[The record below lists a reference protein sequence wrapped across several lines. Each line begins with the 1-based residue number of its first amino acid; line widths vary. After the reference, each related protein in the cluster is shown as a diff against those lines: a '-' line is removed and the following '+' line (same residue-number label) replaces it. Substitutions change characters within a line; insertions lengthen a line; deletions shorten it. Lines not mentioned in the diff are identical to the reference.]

1 MRILQAGGRQPR
13 YDFSFRS
20 PRQKYVKS
28 GLVAEATE
36 LEKMLLAT
44 PCNEFMPQP
53 GSYTLNFQNCKNSF
67 SQGWLKRP
75 RPFSL
80 LSLD

>member
-1 MRILQAGGRQPR
+1 MWFIERVTQTTFARTVRLGQVDENLQAGGQQPR

-36 LEKMLLAT
+36 LEKMLAT
-44 PCNEFMPQP
+44 PYNEFSPQP
-53 GSYTLNFQNCKNSF
+53 GSYTLFK
-67 SQGWLKRP
+67 L
-75 RPFSL
+75 
-80 LSLD
+80 